1 MARMGDQPLTM
12 GKLWRPVH
20 RQFYASPA
28 IKAEVQRLALFT
40 GQDISLTPDPA
51 PSVTAQAMAHGAVR
65 RVLLVDDSR
74 VQRKI
79 LSTSLRRWGYAVI
92 EAGSAL
98 EALEICRHTAI
109 DVVVSDWMMP
119 GMSGLE
125 FCSAFRVLHRDSYGY
140 FILLTSKSD
149 KGEIARGLDA
159 GADDFLAKPVSAD
172 ELRARITAGERIL
185 RMEQELREKNRLV
198 TTTLAEI
205 QTLYDSLNRDLVE
218 ARKLQQSLVRERH
231 HSFGNADV
239 SLLLRPSGHVGGD
252 LVGFFSINH
261 KRVGLFSI
269 DVSGHGVTSALMTA
283 RLAGFLSSSSPERNI
298 ALYEED
304 GIFHARP
311 PHEVAAHLNR
321 LLMEEIETENYFTLL
336 YADLNLATGR
346 VSMVQA
352 GHPHPAVQRSDGTV
366 EYLGTGGLPIGLL
379 ADANYESFDM
389 QLNPGDRLFLMS
401 DGFTECADMAGNELG
416 EAGLTRLLQ
425 RNAALRGEACLEALI
440 WDLQAYA
447 GEQDFHDD
455 VSGVLFEFGMNKV
468 DPGLDP
474 RDLLPE

>member
-1 MARMGDQPLTM
+1 MGPQLIPTEAN
-12 GKLWRPVH
+12 RIV
-20 RQFYASPA
+20 
-28 IKAEVQRLALFT
+28 LAAGT
-40 GQDISLTPDPA
+40 
-51 PSVTAQAMAHGAVR
+51 VR

-79 LSTSLRRWGYAVI
+79 LSASLRRWGYEVL
-92 EAGSAL
+92 EAGSAT
-98 EALEICRHTAI
+98 EALALCNRITV

-125 FCSAFRVLHRDSYGY
+125 FCSAFRALNRESYGY

-159 GADDFLAKPVSAD
+159 GADDFLAKPVNAN

-198 TTTLAEI
+198 TSTLAEI
-205 QTLYDSLNRDLVE
+205 QTLYDSLNRDLIE
-218 ARKLQQSLVRERH
+218 AQKLQQSLIRERY
-231 HSFGNADV
+231 HSFGNAEV

-311 PHEVAAHLNR
+311 PHDVAGHLNR
-321 LLMEEIETENYFTLL
+321 LLMEEIETETYFTLL
-336 YADLNLATGR
+336 YADVNLATGR
-346 VSMVQA
+346 VAMVQA
-352 GHPHPAVQRSDGTV
+352 GHPHPVVQRANGAV
-366 EYLGTGGLPIGLL
+366 EYLGGGGLPIGLL
-379 ADANYESFDM
+379 ADATYESFEM
-389 QLNPGDRLFLMS
+389 QLSPGDRLFLMS
-401 DGFTECADMAGNELG
+401 DGFTECADLAGNELG
-416 EAGLTRLLQ
+416 EEGLTRLLQ
-425 RNAALRGEACLEALI
+425 NNASMRAEAFLEAMV
-440 WDLQAYA
+440 WDLQTYA

-455 VSGVLFEFGMNKV
+455 VSGVLFEFGGVKI